1 MATLLICLE
10 LFDAISAYDVKGIT
24 GILGCR
30 LIDVNHRDQ
39 FNHTPLT
46 YAAQK
51 GHQLVCQLLLEHG
64 ADVNAKHD
72 DDWTA
77 LHHATS
83 EGHTSLCMVLLNYGT
98 SVDAKD
104 KCNWTPLHYASKLG
118 YRDICELLLDHGADY
133 KLKDNYGKTCKDKA
147 LQCGH
152 YDIADLFDNCDN
164 RALQTITYYDEVH
177 VAAIGGDVFAHP
189 QSRRPLKSD
198 EEEISLMENNLKKMK
213 LKIEIEKLNNKM
225 NELEKKNQRKQDVE
239 RLIQTEEKSIVEIE
253 RKIEDLIKQKVNKTN
268 LLKELKFERL
278 IMQQDTSILEE
289 VKIRKE
295 NLELQLKTESFTT
308 IISDNSNIEID
319 CPICFNPMDPQTEIK
334 QCKKGHYLCSYC
346 FMKLKEKC
354 PQCPEKKEHFERA
367 RAVEDVIAKVFS
379 SQ

>member
-147 LQCGH
+147 LQCGQ

-308 IISDNSNIEID
+308 ISSDNSNIEID